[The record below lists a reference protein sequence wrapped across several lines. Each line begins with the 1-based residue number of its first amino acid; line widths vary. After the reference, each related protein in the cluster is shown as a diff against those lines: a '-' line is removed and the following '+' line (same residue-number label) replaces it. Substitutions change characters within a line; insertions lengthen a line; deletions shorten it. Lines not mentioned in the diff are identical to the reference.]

1 MHTRDRVSVGI
12 GLALLVGG
20 AVAVGTGAFPAHEAS
35 ALAERVWGI
44 LLFVVAMTMVAELSS
59 RAGLFDVAARVVI
72 QTAGSR
78 SWRLWLLISAFTLAC
93 TIFLSLDTT
102 VVLLTP
108 MVVVLSRRIGLD
120 PKPFALTVVWLAN
133 TGSMLLPI
141 SNLTNLLA
149 ANKFAQGSPA
159 QFASLLWPVAVVCA
173 VVPLALIAL
182 VFRRELGAAPTL
194 APNSP
199 LISSGRPFAY
209 AAQLFARRPLLTIS
223 AVVVSALIIALLA
236 GVEVWIPATIAALAL
251 IAAHALTDR
260 SALTWRLVPL
270 PMIVLTAGLFLGMG
284 AVGSMFVHE
293 AVGNLL
299 AQDDSPATLLGTA
312 ALGAGGANL
321 INNLPAYLALEPL
334 AHSPATMVALL
345 VGVNA
350 GPLITPWA
358 SLATLL
364 WHERLVATGVH
375 VSWSRYMLLGAVAAP
390 LIIIAAWLALLVQ
403 F

>member
-1 MHTRDRVSVGI
+1 
-12 GLALLVGG
+12 
-20 AVAVGTGAFPAHEAS
+20 
-35 ALAERVWGI
+35 
-44 LLFVVAMTMVAELSS
+44 MTIVAELSS

-72 QTAGSR
+72 QAAGSR

-149 ANKFAQGSPA
+149 ANKVAQGSPA
-159 QFASLLWPVAVVCA
+159 QFASLMWPVAVVCA
-173 VVPLALIAL
+173 VVPMVLIAL

-199 LISSGRPFAY
+199 LISTGRPFAY
-209 AAQLFARRPLLTIS
+209 AAQLFARRPLLAIS

-236 GVEVWIPATIAALAL
+236 GAEVWIPATVAALAL
-251 IAAHALTDR
+251 VAAYALMDR
-260 SALTWRLVPL
+260 SALTWHLVPL
-270 PMIVLTAGLFLGMG
+270 PMIVLTAGLFLAMG

-299 AQDDSPATLLGTA
+299 AQDDSSATLLGTA

-375 VSWSRYMLLGAVAAP
+375 VSWSRYILLGAVAAP